1 MRAEDGLEVGETG
14 AGNAHAGAET
24 TLAAARET
32 HEHMGEA
39 VPKQLAPRLQLVSG
53 RAFWL
58 ISAIVFVYA
67 GLLLFAHLGALPLID
82 PDEGRNA
89 QVAREVLQ
97 SGSWLVP
104 TYNGHA
110 YLDKPIFHFEAV
122 ALAYR
127 IFGVGEAAA
136 RLPAALCGLAL
147 IALLFLFC
155 LRAYGRVEAIASAL
169 VLASAPLFLILS
181 RAVIFD
187 VPLTL
192 AITLS
197 IVCVFEA
204 ERREGSARRGMHAL
218 GAFFAGIGVLIKGPV
233 GLLVPGIVL
242 LADHV
247 LATAGRGTGSHPP
260 ASNPPASHLPASHRQ
275 GFLGRFFSPLNFL
288 ALFAP
293 VLLWFGSLVRAC
305 PDMLPYG
312 LIEETF
318 RRYSTTAFKRS
329 APFFY
334 YGPVLLIA
342 FFPWSALLPEAT
354 ARAWK
359 RRRRWTEG
367 DHLLVVWAVAVI
379 VFFSTSRSKLPAYI
393 LPAVIALAA
402 LVARLFGHA
411 VRHREGEAAR
421 IFSRGV
427 VILACVSVLLAA
439 FCLLTG
445 FFPQVMEPT
454 FHLNGQDYR
463 RLCPLFL
470 PVGFALGGVGAACAI
485 VRRWRRSAGALALFA
500 LVPALLAVVSWGGVA
515 EFSLQASSR
524 RLSDAM
530 PALPSDARVACMEG
544 YAPGLPFYLRRPVAL
559 VSKDGHEFT
568 SNYFSYR
575 LRNGDRM
582 SDILIDP
589 SQFDSFVDNRDGPLY
604 LLARKQ
610 RRAALEKLAAR
621 AGVGCCPLAR
631 NWWGAFL
638 PAREGRTESVP
649 AH

>member
-1 MRAEDGLEVGETG
+1 MGAEDGLVAETS
-14 AGNAHAGAET
+14 AGNAHAVAEAAP
-24 TLAAARET
+24 AAARET
-32 HEHMGEA
+32 HGRIGEA
-39 VPKQLAPRLQLVSG
+39 VPRQLAPRLQAASG

-58 ISAIVFVYA
+58 ISAIVFLYA
-67 GLLLFAHLGALPLID
+67 GLLLFAQLGALPLID

-89 QVAREVLQ
+89 QVAREVMQ
-97 SGSWLVP
+97 SGTWLVP

-110 YLDKPIFHFEAV
+110 YLDKPIFHFKAV

-127 IFGVGEAAA
+127 IFGVGEGAG
-136 RLPAALCGLAL
+136 RLPAALSGLAL

-155 LRAYGRVEAIASAL
+155 LRAYGRPEALASAL

-204 ERREGSARRGMHAL
+204 ERREGGARRGLHAL

-233 GLLVPGIVL
+233 GFLVPGIVL
-242 LADHV
+242 LADR
-247 LATAGRGTGSHPP
+247 LAATAARGAASHPP
-260 ASNPPASHLPASHRQ
+260 ASHPLASRRP

-293 VLLWFGSLVRAC
+293 VLLWFVSLVRAC

-318 RRYSTTAFKRS
+318 RRYSTTAFHRS

-342 FFPWSALLPEAT
+342 FFPWSALLPEAA

-359 RRRRWTEG
+359 RRSGWTEA
-367 DHLLVVWAVAVI
+367 DRLLVVWAVAVI
-379 VFFSTSRSKLPAYI
+379 LFFSSSRSKLPAYI
-393 LPAVIALAA
+393 LPALIALAA
-402 LVARLFGHA
+402 LVGRLFGHA

-421 IFSRGV
+421 IFSRGI
-427 VILACVSVLLAA
+427 VILAAVSVLLAS

-445 FFPQVMEPT
+445 FFPQVMERA
-454 FHLNGQDYR
+454 FHLRGQDYG
-463 RLCPLFL
+463 RLRPLFL
-470 PVGFALGGVGAACAI
+470 PVGFALCAVAAAGAI
-485 VRRWRRSAGALALFA
+485 VRRLRRREGALALFA
-500 LVPALLAVVSWGGVA
+500 LVPALLAMVSWGGVA

-524 RLSDAM
+524 RLTDAM
-530 PALPSDARVACMEG
+530 PTLPSDARVACMEG
-544 YAPGLPFYLRRPVAL
+544 YPPGLPFYLRRPVAL
-559 VSKDGHEFT
+559 VSRDGHEFT

-589 SQFDSFVDNRDGPLY
+589 SQFDSFVDNRQGPLY

-610 RRAALEKLAAR
+610 RRAALENVAAR
-621 AGVGCCPLAR
+621 AGVECRPLAG

-638 PAREGRTESVP
+638 PAREERTESMP
-649 AH
+649 AP